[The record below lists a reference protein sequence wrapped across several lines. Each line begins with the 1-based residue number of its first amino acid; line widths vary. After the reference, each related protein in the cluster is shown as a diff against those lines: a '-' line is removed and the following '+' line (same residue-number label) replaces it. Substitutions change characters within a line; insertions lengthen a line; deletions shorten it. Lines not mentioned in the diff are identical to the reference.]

1 MQEEVTRFEA
11 QKASTEG
18 ELKILQNEIRGKEK
32 PLLAPFEEKEKAARS
47 YYEALATQRGALG
60 ERIAREEKERDA
72 LKSLEEK
79 LQNSRTTM
87 VLSAFLRPQQRG
99 KTARTCPFLP
109 TFSNPSSTLFSRQPT
124 CAFRPSVKAV
134 IPSIAGKAYTMPG
147 RSRDSTWKSLTRTRD
162 RHGPSIP
169 CQAGKASSPPF
180 PLPLVFQMSLSPM
193 PGGFIWIPSW
203 SMKALVPLIRKP

>member
-1 MQEEVTRFEA
+1 
-11 QKASTEG
+11 
-18 ELKILQNEIRGKEK
+18 
-32 PLLAPFEEKEKAARS
+32 
-47 YYEALATQRGALG
+47 
-60 ERIAREEKERDA
+60 
-72 LKSLEEK
+72 
-79 LQNSRTTM
+79 M

-162 RHGPSIP
+162 RHGQSIP

-203 SMKALVPLIRKP
+203 SMKALVPLIRNPRQSHEHAHGPPERGPPCRHHFPRGRAQGTDSRPAHRHGRGYGVPCFIPGLARFMGWGKASSPPFS